1 MEYWGPGPT
10 KMTQTKVQFRKKVP
24 YISVQH
30 ELLQPQPALEGQYAP
45 PKFAKKFARIRFL
58 RGKVR
63 IAGHFVHVEYIWLA
77 AVEWLLSLLVYS
89 VMDSLLNGVEV
100 LTLLTVESAV
110 FATLVLL
117 SMTAMGMYDT
127 RQRNRPM
134 DVLMHVII
142 ATAFCV
148 AAMVMLKVTF
158 GDAAWTYSNMALGAL
173 VLATGLMVTRLV
185 FERYVDGQ
193 LLRRNILVLGIG
205 KRARRIEQLRRKS
218 DRRGFNL
225 VGFLPSKGCQH
236 CYISS
241 EKLIKLNSICDY
253 ALSNQVDEIVIA
265 LDDRRQGLPITDL
278 LDCRMSGIE
287 VTEDLDFF
295 EREASVVQLDLIQSG
310 WLIRSKGFTNNSLSH
325 FLKRTLDVVVS
336 AVLSLCFLPVL
347 LLTAIAIKIECG
359 WSAPI
364 FYTQRRVGRGGL
376 EFTIY
381 KLRSMSQNAEAD
393 GVAQWAKADDSR
405 VTRVGTFIRKYRI
418 DEIPQIWNVLLG
430 DMSLV
435 GPRPER
441 KEFVGSLSELSEYYS
456 HRHRVAPGL
465 TGWAQLCYP
474 YGASDK
480 DAMEK
485 LKYDLYYIKNHGLF
499 LDIYILMQT
508 VEVVLFKKGAR

>member
-1 MEYWGPGPT
+1 
-10 KMTQTKVQFRKKVP
+10 
-24 YISVQH
+24 
-30 ELLQPQPALEGQYAP
+30 
-45 PKFAKKFARIRFL
+45 
-58 RGKVR
+58 
-63 IAGHFVHVEYIWLA
+63 
-77 AVEWLLSLLVYS
+77 
-89 VMDSLLNGVEV
+89 
-100 LTLLTVESAV
+100 
-110 FATLVLL
+110 
-117 SMTAMGMYDT
+117 
-127 RQRNRPM
+127 
-134 DVLMHVII
+134 
-142 ATAFCV
+142 
-148 AAMVMLKVTF
+148 
-158 GDAAWTYSNMALGAL
+158 L

-364 FYTQRRVGRGGL
+364 FYTQRRVGRGGS